1 MISFKLHVDYQ
12 GLLDCHSSKS
22 RKPKALRE
30 KSSSIRI
37 LVAFH
42 LSHGYFLFPGHVLSW
57 SSTLRRLC
65 FKMPAK
71 LVLNGDQIVLV
82 YLTVKLTKMYITSC
96 GIFRRILSRLY
107 CRCLGLFNLWK
118 SLTISGLKCV
128 VQLQL
133 QLWIPRFRIN
143 NSLKMQSSSF
153 SL

>member
-1 MISFKLHVDYQ
+1 MINFESFKLHVDHQ

-22 RKPKALRE
+22 KKPEALRE

-57 SSTLRRLC
+57 SSTMRRLC

-118 SLTISGLKCV
+118 SLKLLSYLEIIKQRL
-128 VQLQL
+128 
-133 QLWIPRFRIN
+133 
-143 NSLKMQSSSF
+143 
-153 SL
+153 